1 MGFRGYCDSNAV
13 ATCIII
19 CTLFQRY
26 VWIGGINGTGFYPIW
41 ATIAVLGLIGGA
53 GYFLVCAY
61 MQNTRLIKG

>member
-19 CTLFQRY
+19 GTLFERY
-26 VWIGGINGTGFYPIW
+26 VWVGGVTGSGPYPIL
-41 ATIAVLGLIGGA
+41 AIIAVIGMVDETDS
-53 GYFLVCAY
+53 FLVRAY